1 MKKII
6 YSKEEDYF
14 FQSKDEYKAYLNAG
28 KLKPST
34 IRIMEGVKVS
44 VYDDPEKYYPLI
56 IPVKK
61 RSTNRKT
68 VRNNISNSC
77 KGITQKYNEEKPEK
91 RNENHSA
98 LHPSYKMDYRDYS
111 SFPTI
116 IDFKHPYRKILMAI
130 KTKPF
135 LLLAGICGT
144 GKSRIART
152 IAYQTCPAKLRTVS
166 NGPGNFLLIQVQSNW
181 HDATGII
188 GYPTQIKGKLEYRP
202 TPFIKHIVKAWCHQD
217 VPFILCLDEMN
228 LAPVERY
235 FSHYLSIL
243 ESRKYTGK
251 KLCTDAFI
259 TAAEI
264 EMYVEKSDAFWD
276 TIALSPSYSNIREQ
290 FLTEGITLPPNL
302 IVIGTVNIDATTHTF
317 SNKVLDRA
325 MTIEMND
332 IDMYSGLEGK
342 SSHWDYPDELIK
354 PSHLLSSKITGHE
367 AYEDNP
373 DIGNIVISELQKANH
388 ILYDSKFRFG
398 YRVRDEILLYC
409 KHNSDLIEENN
420 DEYEW
425 LYSCLDEAIFMK
437 IIPRI
442 FGNASDCGNVL
453 KELVESTRN
462 KYNQTNKRLCRML
475 GRLESSGHTHFW

>member
-1 MKKII
+1 MKKVI

-14 FQSKDEYKAYLNAG
+14 LQSKDEYKAYLNAG

-34 IRIMEGVKVS
+34 IGIMEGVKVS
-44 VYDDPEKYYPLI
+44 LYDDPENYYPLI

-61 RSTNRKT
+61 RASNRKA
-68 VRNNISNSC
+68 VPDNVSNSC
-77 KGITQKYNEEKPEK
+77 KGIMQKNNEVKPENK
-91 RNENHSA
+91 NESSIQYPN
-98 LHPSYKMDYRDYS
+98 YIMDYRDYS
-111 SFPTI
+111 SFSTI

-135 LLLAGICGT
+135 VLLAGISGT

-152 IAYQTCPAKLRTVS
+152 IAYQTCPANLRTVS
-166 NGPGNFLLIQVQSNW
+166 NSPGNFLLIQVQSNW
-181 HDATGII
+181 HEATEII

-202 TPFIKHIVKAWCHQD
+202 TPFIKHLVKAWCYQD

-243 ESRKYTGK
+243 ESRKYIGK

-264 EMYVEKSDAFWD
+264 GMYVERSDAFWD
-276 TIALSPSYSNIREQ
+276 TIALPSSYSNIREQ

-302 IVIGTVNIDATTHTF
+302 IVIGTVNIDETTHTF

-332 IDMYSGLEGK
+332 IDMYSGLESK
-342 SSHWDYPDELIK
+342 TSHWDYPDEPIK
-354 PSHLLSSKITGHE
+354 PSHLLSSQITGHE
-367 AYEDNP
+367 AYADRP
-373 DIGNIVISELQKANH
+373 DIGNKVIPELQKINH
-388 ILYDSKFRFG
+388 ILCDSKFRFG

-409 KHNSDLIEENN
+409 KHNADLIAENN
-420 DEYEW
+420 DKYEW

-442 FGNASDCGNVL
+442 FGSTSNCGNVL
-453 KELVESTRN
+453 KELVDYTRN
-462 KYNQTNKRLCRML
+462 KYNQTNERLCRML
-475 GRLESSGHTHFW
+475 GRLESSGYTHFW